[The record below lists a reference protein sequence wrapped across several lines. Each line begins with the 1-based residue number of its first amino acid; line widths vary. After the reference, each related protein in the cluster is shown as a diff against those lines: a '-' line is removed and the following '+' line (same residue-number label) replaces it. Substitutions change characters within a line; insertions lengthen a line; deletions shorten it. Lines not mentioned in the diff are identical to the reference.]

1 MTYFY
6 KVTFFANWAEYKAE
20 AFFFFCLH
28 TQLSVQRKSLLKL
41 AIWASCGQN
50 VRSSALNNFYTQSS
64 KRILFLVSEQKYG
77 MKCL

>member
-6 KVTFFANWAEYKAE
+6 KVTLFANWAEYKAE

-64 KRILFLVSEQKYG
+64 LSEFFF
-77 MKCL
+77 

>member
-1 MTYFY
+1 MTYL
-6 KVTFFANWAEYKAE
+6 KVTFFAHWTEYKAE

-50 VRSSALNNFYTQSS
+50 VQSSASNNFYIQSLNLTFNS
-64 KRILFLVSEQKYG
+64 SEFIF
-77 MKCL
+77 